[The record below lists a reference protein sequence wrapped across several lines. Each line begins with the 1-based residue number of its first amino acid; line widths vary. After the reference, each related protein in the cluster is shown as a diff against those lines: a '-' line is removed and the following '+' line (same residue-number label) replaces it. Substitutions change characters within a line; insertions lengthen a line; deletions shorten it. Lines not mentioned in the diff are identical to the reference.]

1 LAIAVSSLDTLWH
14 CPTVPGVWLFHT
26 LYCAKARLRRVV
38 AAITMCKPLRP
49 VHRSA
54 GDQGYSHMKRP
65 RPAKDPSAPK
75 NPPPTSIEPL
85 LTVPIPHTS
94 AKLARGIRAGRWVF
108 ATGQCGT
115 DYVNGIAPEVLR
127 ADHPFNGE
135 SQYKRESRKLYRNV
149 AEVLAQVGAGFPDV
163 VRVDQYYTTA
173 RAMHPYH
180 EVRHEVFNGTIP
192 PSTSNLHQRFA
203 RTGQAIEVQVMAAVP
218 GAGLKVRHETFSPS
232 YKISPVSGYS
242 PALSAGDF
250 RFVPGQTGEAR
261 KENEGPLD
269 PTVRHPRS
277 LWRQWPIKLET
288 QFIITQK
295 LKASLEGAGASLD
308 SVVKAQVYL
317 SDREDVPGFNEV
329 WLSHFKSPPATTIIA
344 TTSPGFAISDLRIEI
359 NTISLATRGK
369 TKREVIRGPEPPLFD
384 GWVSAVKCGDLLFLS
399 GLIALEGGRLIE
411 EARLDSRQPFYG
423 IPVKEELRSIIRQ
436 AEAICRAG
444 GTSIRNAVRIQQ
456 FHTDL
461 ADLPAAI
468 EVWAETTDNAPLPLS
483 AIEVAWLPVA
493 GARVMV
499 DLWVHVPGG
508 DKAD

>member
-1 LAIAVSSLDTLWH
+1 MSRIGNRRVKPGRSLALSDRFRREGLSILW
-14 CPTVPGVWLFHT
+14 TVPN
-26 LYCAKARLRRVV
+26 ARLRRVV
-38 AAITMCKPLRP
+38 AAITMCKPLWP

-54 GDQGYSHMKRP
+54 RDQGYSHMKRP
-65 RPAKDPSAPK
+65 RPAKGPSEPK

-115 DYVNGIAPEVLR
+115 DYVNGIAAEVLR
-127 ADHPFNGE
+127 ADHPLNGE

-203 RTGQAIEVQVMAAVP
+203 RTGQTIEVQVMAAVP

-295 LKASLEGAGASLD
+295 LKASLEGTGASLD

-399 GLIALEGGRLIE
+399 GLIALERGSLDRGGAPRFT
-411 EARLDSRQPFYG
+411 PT
-423 IPVKEELRSIIRQ
+423 VLRHSGKGRT
-436 AEAICRAG
+436 ALNNTAG
-444 GTSIRNAVRIQQ
+444 RG
-456 FHTDL
+456 
-461 ADLPAAI
+461 DLP
-468 EVWAETTDNAPLPLS
+468 
-483 AIEVAWLPVA
+483 
-493 GARVMV
+493 RRR
-499 DLWVHVPGG
+499 DLDP
-508 DKAD
+508 

>member
-1 LAIAVSSLDTLWH
+1 
-14 CPTVPGVWLFHT
+14 
-26 LYCAKARLRRVV
+26 
-38 AAITMCKPLRP
+38 
-49 VHRSA
+49 
-54 GDQGYSHMKRP
+54 MKRP
-65 RPAKDPSAPK
+65 LPTKAPSRTKKPQRI
-75 NPPPTSIEPL
+75 SVEPL
-85 LTVPIPHTS
+85 LPVPIPHTS

-115 DYVNGIAPEVLR
+115 DYVNGIAPDLLR
-127 ADHPFNGE
+127 AGHPLNGE
-135 SQYKRESRKLYRNV
+135 SQYKRESRRLYRNI
-149 AEVLAQVGAGFPDV
+149 AEVLGEAGASFPDV

-180 EVRHEVFNGTIP
+180 EVRHEVFKGTIP

-203 RTGQAIEVQVMAAVP
+203 RTEQTIEVQVMAAVP
-218 GAGLKVRHETFSPS
+218 GAGLSVKHETFSPS

-261 KENEGPLD
+261 KGNEGPLD
-269 PTVRHPRS
+269 PVVRHPRS

-288 QFIITQK
+288 DFIITKK

-329 WLSHFKSPPATTIIA
+329 WLNHFKIPPATTIIA

-359 NTISLATRGK
+359 NTISLATKGK
-369 TKREVIRGPEPPLFD
+369 TKREVIRVPEPALFD
-384 GWVSAVKCGDLLFLS
+384 GWVSAVKCDDLLFLS
-399 GLIALEGGRLIE
+399 ALMAVEGGRLIE
-411 EARLDSRQPFYG
+411 AASADQRQPFYG
-423 IPVKEELRSIIRQ
+423 LPVKDELRSILRQ
-436 AEAICRAG
+436 AEAICRAA
-444 GTSIRNAVRIQQ
+444 GTSIHNAVRIQQ

-461 ADLPAAI
+461 SDLPAAL
-468 EVWAETTDNAPLPLS
+468 EVWDETMDHAPLPLS
-483 AIEVAWLPVA
+483 PIEVAWLPVA

-508 DKAD
+508 SKS